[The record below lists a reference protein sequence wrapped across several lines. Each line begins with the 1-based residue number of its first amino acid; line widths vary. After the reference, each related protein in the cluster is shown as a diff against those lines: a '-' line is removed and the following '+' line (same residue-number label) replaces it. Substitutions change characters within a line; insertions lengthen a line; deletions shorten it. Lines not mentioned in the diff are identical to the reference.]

1 MAYRKVDE
9 SSLTT
14 VANAIRA
21 KTGGSDKL
29 SFPSGYK
36 SAIEG
41 LTSAKLVKV
50 GTGTVT
56 YVETT
61 IDCKSHP
68 KWAQITANDILVV
81 PKNFTAFTTN
91 GDVEGK
97 ITTGTYN
104 FVKKYSNGVLTI
116 SRESVPGNTGI
127 SFDCDFY
134 VYA

>member
-9 SSLTT
+9 TSLTT
-14 VANAIRA
+14 IANAIRA
-21 KTGGSDKL
+21 KTGGSTKL
-29 SFPSGYK
+29 SFPSGFK
-36 SAIEG
+36 SSIEG

-50 GTGTVT
+50 GTETVT
-56 YVETT
+56 YTSITV
-61 IDCKSHP
+61 DCKSHP
-68 KWAQITANDILVV
+68 KWAQITADDILVV
-81 PKNFTAFTTN
+81 PKNFSVFTTS
-91 GDVEGK
+91 GETEGK

-116 SRESVPGNTGI
+116 SRESVPGSTGL